1 MQVLYSRKDETW
13 KLADFGYTTQLKS
26 RSQLRTASARGTEGY
41 FPPEFFAEAVPTY
54 DTKVD
59 IWSMGCILFE
69 LAMTKR
75 AFETVSAIVNY
86 RTSKI
91 MPSVTLDEYFSPQDV
106 EDTTTSIRQ
115 MLNVEPT
122 ERPTATDLTQLF
134 TKHLEK
140 TQQQPETTIVVRHD
154 FVHVLTVTPRATAE
168 VIMSEVPTTPN
179 SVAGVS
185 LCNCG
190 V

>member
-1 MQVLYSRKDETW
+1 MQVLYSRKDEAW

-26 RSQLRTASARGTEGY
+26 RSHLGTASARGTEGY
-41 FPPEFFAEAVPTY
+41 FPPEFFAEGVSLY

-59 IWSMGCILFE
+59 IWAMGCILFE

-75 AFETVSAIVNY
+75 AFSSNGAVFEY
-86 RTSKI
+86 RASKV

-106 EDTTTSIRQ
+106 EDTTTTVAK
-115 MLNVEPT
+115 MLKIDPT
-122 ERPTATDLTQLF
+122 ERPSATELSQLF

-140 TQQQPETTIVVRHD
+140 TQQRPETTIHIRHD
-154 FVHVLTVTPRATAE
+154 FLRVSGSTSRGITSELITA
-168 VIMSEVPTTPN
+168 PN
-179 SVAGVS
+179 TVAGLS
-185 LCNCG
+185 SCNSG